1 MLWTEYYI
9 IFYQIIEFGT
19 FFALPPA
26 TFSLFQ
32 QCSSQLLDV
41 LSIASIGSN
50 CTGISVTVTE
60 LIALQRITEGL
71 LFDTEVV
78 AGPDICN
85 NFGHAPVGKVT

>member
-1 MLWTEYYI
+1 MVYIREMLTNY
-9 IFYQIIEFGT
+9 T
-19 FFALPPA
+19 
-26 TFSLFQ
+26 
-32 QCSSQLLDV
+32 
-41 LSIASIGSN
+41 IGFN

-60 LIALQRITEGL
+60 LTALQRIMEGL